1 MRQKNKH
8 KRTTPINGV
17 NNKSNWV
24 LHFVRVLVALVFIFS
39 GFVKAVDPL
48 GTVYKIEDYLI
59 AFGGIFHFFL
69 FASFPLAIIL
79 ITLELLIGLN
89 LLFQI
94 KLKWNLWAVFAF
106 TLIMAGLTLYIAI
119 YNPVEDCGCFGDAII
134 IENWPTFYKNIAFLI
149 LIIILLIFQNR
160 FKVIFSPRIEWG
172 VMCIFLLLSFGFMS
186 YNLMNLPVIDF
197 RPYKKGVNIAEGM
210 IIPDG
215 APTDM
220 YEYSF
225 EYEKNGYVQEF
236 AIDALPDST
245 WTYVDTKTVLVSK
258 GYQPPIQDFEI
269 SSLDGVDMT
278 NTILSYEGITV
289 FILMYD
295 LSKTSKK
302 AMQKV
307 KIYLDKQDKNIKTY
321 GLTASSSKE
330 ISAFKKLHNL
340 HFPFYIMDPITLK
353 TMVRANP
360 GVMVL
365 ENGVIQEKWNGNK
378 NMN

>member
-94 KLKWNLWAVFAF
+94 KLKWNLWAVLAF

-215 APTDM
+215 APTDI
-220 YEYSF
+220 YEYFF

-245 WTYVDTKTVLVSK
+245 WTYVDTRTVLVSK

-295 LSKTSKK
+295 LRKTSKK

-340 HFPFYIMDPITLK
+340 HFPFYIMDSITLK

-365 ENGVIQEKWNGNK
+365 ENGVIQGKWNGNK

>member
-1 MRQKNKH
+1 
-8 KRTTPINGV
+8 
-17 NNKSNWV
+17 
-24 LHFVRVLVALVFIFS
+24 
-39 GFVKAVDPL
+39 
-48 GTVYKIEDYLI
+48 
-59 AFGGIFHFFL
+59 
-69 FASFPLAIIL
+69 
-79 ITLELLIGLN
+79 
-89 LLFQI
+89 
-94 KLKWNLWAVFAF
+94 
-106 TLIMAGLTLYIAI
+106 
-119 YNPVEDCGCFGDAII
+119 
-134 IENWPTFYKNIAFLI
+134 
-149 LIIILLIFQNR
+149 
-160 FKVIFSPRIEWG
+160 
-172 VMCIFLLLSFGFMS
+172 
-186 YNLMNLPVIDF
+186 
-197 RPYKKGVNIAEGM
+197 
-210 IIPDG
+210 
-215 APTDM
+215 M